1 MSEGYSIE
9 VADEI
14 VGIIVR
20 NEGERGF
27 RFHSAIKPFNA
38 LDGRIFH
45 QPAAAERA
53 AREHIAALRSKR
65 RGFIITA
72 SQ

>member
-20 NEGERGF
+20 NEGEHGF
-27 RFHSAIKPFNA
+27 RFHSAVKDFRA
-38 LDGRIFH
+38 LDGAIFFK
-45 QPAAAERA
+45 PAAAERA
-53 AREHIAALRSKR
+53 AREYAAARKSGR
-65 RGFIITA
+65 RPFVIKA
-72 SQ
+72 A

>member
-14 VGIIVR
+14 VGIVVR
-20 NEGERGF
+20 NEGEHGF
-27 RFHSAIKPFNA
+27 RFYSAIKPFNE
-38 LDGRIFH
+38 LDGQIFL

-53 AREHIAALRSKR
+53 ARKQVASLRSKQR
-65 RGFIITA
+65 KGSTA
-72 SQ
+72 QH